1 MLSVASHSD
10 DQVDA
15 AFSSSRAALL
25 MQSDGFA
32 AQFQHL
38 ASHQDA
44 PLGGH
49 GGKGSDHGL
58 ERFGIGVVTIVDN
71 RGFRDTQHLAAR
83 SFKTK
88 VEERLTALH
97 NRLVFFDLWWQSV
110 DKDNARRLMTGTGTL
125 RYHLETIRRFKSHTL
140 SEPEEKII
148 NIKNVTGRSAVHSLY
163 DVVTNGF
170 TFTLTVKGKRKTM
183 TREELTS
190 YLRHA
195 QKAWRADF
203 EHPPAEQVRRR
214 LTFRE
219 FCGPLAK
226 MFG

>member
-58 ERFGIGVVTIVDN
+58 ERFGIGVVAIVDHC
-71 RGFRDTQHLAAR
+71 GSADVQHLA
-83 SFKTK
+83 
-88 VEERLTALH
+88 
-97 NRLVFFDLWWQSV
+97 
-110 DKDNARRLMTGTGTL
+110 
-125 RYHLETIRRFKSHTL
+125 
-140 SEPEEKII
+140 
-148 NIKNVTGRSAVHSLY
+148 SL
-163 DVVTNGF
+163 
-170 TFTLTVKGKRKTM
+170 
-183 TREELTS
+183 
-190 YLRHA
+190 
-195 QKAWRADF
+195 
-203 EHPPAEQVRRR
+203 VRRAQAPSGSSALSQR
-214 LTFRE
+214 
-219 FCGPLAK
+219 
-226 MFG
+226 